1 MRKLARIS
9 GGLRL
14 ETHTAR
20 STQRPIRLA
29 APPTRAVLPLD
40 QHQGYPAQPVV
51 QVGERVRRGQPIAQP
66 QRELSAWLHAP
77 ITGTVS
83 AIEPRPAAHRDATL
97 SIVIDS
103 DGSDEPY
110 PHTPLGDFTRLDPQQ
125 LCEHI
130 AQGGIVGLGG
140 AVFPTAAKLATAHA
154 HTAMHLVLN
163 GAECEPWISCD
174 DMLMRERARSVL
186 QGARVLCHAL
196 QTQHCSVAIEAD
208 MPDAARALRE
218 ALDHAPDPRIA
229 IVMVPRLYPAGGER
243 QLIAMLTGREVPA
256 GGLPMDVGVVCQN
269 VATAAA
275 VARWICDGE
284 PLISR
289 IVTVTGSAVAEPGNL
304 EARLGT
310 AMVEL
315 IQHCGGYRHTSGRD
329 SGTGIERLI
338 MGGSMMG
345 MALPSDALP
354 VMKATNCILAATA
367 ADFVP
372 RTAEMPCIRCGNCSQ
387 VCPALLLPQQL
398 HWHAQRPGSSA
409 DLMAL
414 DDLGL
419 MDCIECGCCDY
430 VCPSQIP
437 LTQRFRENKL
447 LLAPALASRAQAAA
461 ARQRFE
467 ARGARLQS
475 QEDERRAQLEAKRQ
489 LLRADRSEP

>member
-1 MRKLARIS
+1 MQ

-29 APPTRAVLPLD
+29 NPPARAVLPLD
-40 QHQGYPAQPVV
+40 QHNGSPAQPIVR
-51 QVGERVRRGQPIAQP
+51 VGERVRRGQPIAQP
-66 QRELSAWLHAP
+66 QGELSAWLHAS
-77 ITGTVS
+77 IAGTVA

-97 SIVIDS
+97 SIVIDN

-110 PHTPLGDFTRLDPQQ
+110 AHPSLGDFTRLDPQA
-125 LCEHI
+125 LREHI

-140 AVFPTAAKLATAHA
+140 AVFPTAAKLAAGQA
-154 HTAMHLVLN
+154 RAAVHLVLN

-186 QGARVLCHAL
+186 QGAQVLCHCLHA
-196 QTQHCSVAIEAD
+196 QRCTVAIEAD

-218 ALDHAPDPRIA
+218 TLNAAPDPRIE

-256 GGLPMDVGVVCQN
+256 DGLPMDVGVVCQN

-289 IVTVTGSAVAEPGNL
+289 IVTVTGSAVAEPANL

-315 IQHCGGYRHTSGRD
+315 IQHCGGYRNASSMAPGMAP
-329 SGTGIERLI
+329 SMALERLI

-345 MALPSDALP
+345 VALPNDALP
-354 VMKATNCILAATA
+354 VMKATNCIVAATA
-367 ADFVP
+367 GDFIP
-372 RTAEMPCIRCGNCSQ
+372 RAAEMPCIRCGACSRA
-387 VCPALLLPQQL
+387 CPAILLPQQL
-398 HWHAQRPGSSA
+398 HWHAQRPGSRA

-414 DDLGL
+414 EDLGL

-437 LTQRFRENKL
+437 LTHRFRENKL
-447 LLAPALASRAQAAA
+447 LLAPALAGRVQAAA

-467 ARGARLQS
+467 ARGTRLQRLA
-475 QEDERRAQLEAKRQ
+475 EERRAQLEAKRK
-489 LLRADRSEP
+489 LLSGDRSEP

>member
-1 MRKLARIS
+1 MVELARIQ

-29 APPTRAVLPLD
+29 PPPTRAVLPLD
-40 QHQGYPAQPVV
+40 QHRGTPAQPRV
-51 QVGERVRRGQPIAQP
+51 QVGERVRRGQPIAHP

-77 ITGTVS
+77 IAGTVS
-83 AIEPRPAAHRDATL
+83 AIEPRSAAQREATL

-110 PHTPLGDFTRLDPQQ
+110 PHTPLGDFARLEPQQ

-130 AQGGIVGLGG
+130 ARGGIAGLGG
-140 AVFPTAAKLATAHA
+140 AVFPTAAKLAVGRAQA
-154 HTAMHLVLN
+154 AVHLLLN

-174 DMLMRERARSVL
+174 DMLMRERSHWVL
-186 QGARVLCHAL
+186 QGAQVLCQAL
-196 QTQHCSVAIEAD
+196 QVQRCTIAIEAD
-208 MPDAARALRE
+208 MPDAALALRK
-218 ALDHAPDPRIA
+218 ALDHAPDPRIEVA
-229 IVMVPRLYPAGGER
+229 MVPRLYPAGGER
-243 QLIAMLTGREVPA
+243 QLIAMLIGREVPA

-289 IVTVTGSAVAEPGNL
+289 IVTVTGSAVVEPGNL

-310 AMVEL
+310 PIVEL
-315 IQHCGGYRHTSGRD
+315 IQHCGGYRDAAGS
-329 SGTGIERLI
+329 SAARLI

-345 MALPSDALP
+345 VALPSDVLP
-354 VMKATNCILAATA
+354 VMKATNCILAATD
-367 ADFVP
+367 ADLVP
-372 RTAEMPCIRCGNCSQ
+372 RTAEMPCIRCGNCAH

-398 HWHAQRPGSSA
+398 HWHAQRPGSNP

-414 DDLGL
+414 ADLGL

-437 LTQRFRENKL
+437 LTQRFRDNKL
-447 LLAPALASRAQAAA
+447 LLGPALASRAQATA

-467 ARGARLQS
+467 DRATRLQRL
-475 QEDERRAQLEAKRQ
+475 EDERRAQLEAKREQ
-489 LLRADRSEP
+489 LRADRSEP